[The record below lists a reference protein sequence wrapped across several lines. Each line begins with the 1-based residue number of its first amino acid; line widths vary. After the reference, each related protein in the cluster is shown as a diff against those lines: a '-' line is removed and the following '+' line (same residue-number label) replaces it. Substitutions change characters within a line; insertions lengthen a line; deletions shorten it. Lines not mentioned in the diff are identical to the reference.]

1 MKAQKILQL
10 FLVLSF
16 IGVIL
21 VAGPGAF
28 AQEKGASK
36 SFAVPVLIYHHFAP
50 PGLNIHYNN
59 AVLTPEQF
67 ETQMRYLVENHYN
80 VISLRDLAEAME
92 KGQALPPKT
101 LVITMDDGY
110 ESNYV
115 YVFPILKKYNIKATI
130 NLIVSYIKEEHP
142 VPFNPEITTYLT
154 WKQIEEMK
162 ASGLIDFQSH
172 TFNQHYYGPVDEK
185 YRIMKPALTTPLYKP
200 EENRRETKEEYRE
213 RVLADLKKAKDLL
226 EERLGTEVFALAYPY
241 GAYNHEVQALARK
254 AGYKMQLS
262 VKNGLNRYGDTLTAI
277 KRVNISPGDDLN
289 GFKYRI
295 AKGKETRSKKL
306 DRLLKML
313 NFK

>member
-1 MKAQKILQL
+1 MRASKIVQL
-10 FLVLSF
+10 LLVLSF
-16 IGVIL
+16 IGIIL
-21 VAGPGAF
+21 VTGPGVF

-36 SFAVPVLIYHHFAP
+36 SFAVPVLMYHHFAP
-50 PGLNIHYNN
+50 PGLNIQYNH

-67 ETQMRYLVENHYN
+67 EVQMRYLVENHYN
-80 VISLRDLAEAME
+80 VISLRELTEAME
-92 KGQALPPKT
+92 KGLALPPKT

-115 YVFPILKKYNIKATI
+115 YAFPILKKYRIKATI
-130 NLIVSYIKEEHP
+130 NLIVSYIKEEYP
-142 VPFNPEITTYLT
+142 APFNPEITTYLT

-172 TFNQHYYGPVDEK
+172 TFNQHYYASVDQK
-185 YRIMKPALTTPLYKP
+185 NKTTKPALISPLSKP
-200 EENRRETKEEYRE
+200 AESRRETKSEYRE

-241 GAYNHEVQALARK
+241 GAYNHEVQTLARE
-254 AGYKMQLS
+254 AGYKVQLT

-277 KRVNISPGDDLN
+277 KRVNISPEDDLN

-295 AKGKETRSKKL
+295 TKGKETRSKKL

-313 NFK
+313 HFK